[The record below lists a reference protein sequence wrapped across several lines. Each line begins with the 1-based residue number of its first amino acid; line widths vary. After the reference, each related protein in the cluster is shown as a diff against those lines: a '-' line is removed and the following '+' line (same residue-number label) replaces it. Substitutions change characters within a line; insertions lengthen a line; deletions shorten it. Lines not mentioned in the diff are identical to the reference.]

1 VNSILIF
8 YICQVPCGND
18 LCASLILAVIPVL
31 TGYLGVPTQK
41 AFGIGTRMSNNTV
54 SAGIHSMQRASGFD
68 DNALVWCFILSL
80 SAQKAG
86 RISPLNFSP
95 IICYCKNSKTVKT
108 SGDSLTGK
116 TSFFSNIR
124 QIFLS
129 FIEKYHPFNIK
140 FFKAIV
146 GISMTL
152 LMGTVLI
159 LGWFSSEKVKEIV
172 TDDFNQQQL
181 VLARHAATQIEN
193 SLESLKRE
201 LQLLSIS
208 PSLQYIEMTWLIN
221 RMDVAFSS
229 IKHEGTLEMRLIE
242 PKNKRVYHVTGQ
254 HECSSGTMGPDD
266 SSYISW
272 AQKKENIGQIMFT
285 SISTIQFNGEPARP
299 IMRMVIPVWQI
310 SVDESHPVATNK
322 FSGVLIFVLDVSRLI
337 SNITSEIRSGKT
349 GYSWVIDENGTFL
362 YHQDQSFIGKN
373 AFKVRK
379 GKKPTISFD
388 RINEIQKDKMLKG
401 DEGTSWYISGWHR
414 GVEGEIR
421 KLIAYTPISFNDKVK
436 NKIWSV
442 AVVAPVSEIEGPIH
456 EIQQRQILLQALIIF
471 VILFGGIFINF
482 MILSWSNTL
491 EQEVTKKTIEL
502 KKSEQQYKSLVENA
516 EDIIFTV
523 DYHGNILSI
532 NRYGAYFLTLREESI
547 VGRNLLEL
555 ISWPSS
561 EVLLTMI
568 KKVFETKESK
578 QITHLV
584 LIEDREYWLNTH
596 FRRLWDEQGNIYAV
610 LGISRDITER
620 KEMEEHSYYTE
631 KLAAMGTLAAGV
643 AHEINNPL
651 AVILGF
657 TDILLEKVQPD
668 SDEYDILKTIE
679 KQGLNA
685 KRVVENLLSFARH
698 KEQKQEAINVNEG
711 IESVLNIMGNTL
723 VVNKISVKR
732 QFEENLP
739 AIIGD
744 TGELQQVIFN
754 IINNAIYA
762 MQGGGILTITTK
774 SLNENVEI
782 KIADTGVGIKKEHR
796 KRIFDPLFTTKEV
809 GKGTGLGLSVS
820 YGIVKK
826 HGGSITFDT
835 KTKEESEEPGTT
847 FIIDFPVAKNDSLS
861 E

>member
-1 VNSILIF
+1 M
-8 YICQVPCGND
+8 
-18 LCASLILAVIPVL
+18 A
-31 TGYLGVPTQK
+31 
-41 AFGIGTRMSNNTV
+41 
-54 SAGIHSMQRASGFD
+54 
-68 DNALVWCFILSL
+68 
-80 SAQKAG
+80 
-86 RISPLNFSP
+86 
-95 IICYCKNSKTVKT
+95 
-108 SGDSLTGK
+108 GK
-116 TSFFSNIR
+116 TSFFANIR

-140 FFKAIV
+140 YFKVLV
-146 GISMTL
+146 GIIMTL
-152 LMGTVLI
+152 LMGAVLI
-159 LGWFSSEKVKEIV
+159 LGWLSSQKVKEIV

-201 LQLLSIS
+201 LQLLSVS
-208 PSLQYIEMTWLIN
+208 PSLQYIEKTWLIN
-221 RMDVAFSS
+221 RMDIAFSS

-242 PKNKRVYHVTGQ
+242 PKNERVYHVTGQ
-254 HECSSGTMGPDD
+254 QECSLETMGPDD
-266 SSYISW
+266 ASYISW
-272 AQKKENIGQIMFT
+272 AQKEENIGQIMFT
-285 SISTIQFNGEPARP
+285 SISTIQFNGKPTRP

-322 FSGVLIFVLDVSRLI
+322 FSGVMVFVLDVSRLI
-337 SNITSEIRSGKT
+337 GNITKEIRSGKT
-349 GYSWVIDENGTFL
+349 GYSWVINENATFL
-362 YHQDQSFIGKN
+362 YHQDESFIGKN
-373 AFKVRK
+373 AFEVRK
-379 GKKPTISFD
+379 GKKPTISFE
-388 RINEIQKDKMLKG
+388 RINEIQQDKMLKG
-401 DEGTSWYISGWHR
+401 EEGTSWYISGWHR
-414 GVEGEIR
+414 GVEGEIK
-421 KLIAYTPISFNDKVK
+421 KLIAYTPITFNEKEK
-436 NKIWSV
+436 SRIWSV

-471 VILFGGIFINF
+471 LILFGGMFINF

-491 EQEVTKKTIEL
+491 EQEVTKKTVEL

-532 NRYGAYFLTLREESI
+532 NRYGAYFFTLREESI

-568 KKVFETKESK
+568 KKVFERKESK
-578 QITHLV
+578 QINHLV

-698 KEQKQEAINVNEG
+698 KEQNQEPININEV
-711 IESVLNIMGNTL
+711 IESVLNVMGNTL

-732 QFEENLP
+732 QYEENLP

-744 TGELQQVIFN
+744 TGELQQVFFN

-774 SLNENVEI
+774 SLNEKVEI
-782 KIADTGVGIKKEHR
+782 KIADTGCGIKKEHR